1 MEKKLFFVGIA
12 LLIYSLLLKVFVKK
26 NKYDN
31 RVTMVF
37 HGIFYC
43 AAGIV
48 IGLLGQVLL
57 GMFGFI
63 SISETELNSRIGLYF
78 GIIGGVIGV
87 IAGVIGIL
95 NKPEKE
101 REKLLRKDLDWSDT
115 GWSAVLLASLLMYFV
130 VQAFK
135 IPSGSMRM
143 TLVEGDHL
151 FVNKFIYGI
160 HVPLTDGKRILSIK
174 KVQRQDIIIFL
185 CPKIALSQDEQRRG
199 VEKDFIK
206 RAIGLPGDTVEIR
219 GKKVYVNNK
228 LLEEPYL
235 NFEDEYI
242 QPRIKLFNTNQEY
255 QKVWSAG
262 GFRSLP
268 ARDNFGPITVPPG
281 HFFVM
286 GDNRDKSFDS
296 RFWGPLP
303 DRNLKG
309 NALIL
314 YWPINR
320 IKIIK

>member
-57 GMFGFI
+57 GMFGLV

-160 HVPLTDGKRILSIK
+160 HVPLTDGKRVLPIK
-174 KVQRQDIIIFL
+174 KVQHQDIIIFL

>member
-1 MEKKLFFVGIA
+1 MEKKLFFIGIA
-12 LLIYSLLLKVFVKK
+12 LLIYSLLLKAFIKK

-31 RVTMVF
+31 KVTMVF
-37 HGIFYC
+37 HSIFYC
-43 AAGIV
+43 AAGVV

-63 SISETELNSRIGLYF
+63 SISETELNSRIGLF
-78 GIIGGVIGV
+78 LGIAGGVIGV
-87 IAGVIGIL
+87 IAGVVGIL

-101 REKLLRKDLDWSDT
+101 REKLLKKDLDWSDT

-130 VQAFK
+130 IQAFK

-160 HVPLTDGKRILSIK
+160 HVPLTDGKRVLPIK
-174 KVQRQDIIIFL
+174 KVKRQDIIIFR
-185 CPKIALSQDEQRRG
+185 CPKIALSPDEQRMN

-206 RAIGLPGDTVEIR
+206 RAIGLPGDTVEVR
-219 GKKVYVNNK
+219 GKKVYVNKK

-242 QPRIKLFNTNQEY
+242 QPGVKLFTSMADY
-255 QKVWSAG
+255 QKVWEAG
-262 GFRSLP
+262 GFRGLP
-268 ARDNFGPITVPPG
+268 VRDNFGPVTVPPE

-286 GDNRDKSFDS
+286 GDNRDRSFDS
-296 RFWGPLP
+296 RFWGPMP
-303 DRNLKG
+303 DKNLKG

-314 YWPINR
+314 YWPITR